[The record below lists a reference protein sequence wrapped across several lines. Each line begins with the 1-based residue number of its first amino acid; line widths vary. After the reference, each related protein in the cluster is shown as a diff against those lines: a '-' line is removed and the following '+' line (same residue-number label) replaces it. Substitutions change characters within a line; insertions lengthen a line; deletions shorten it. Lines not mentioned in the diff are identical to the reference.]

1 MREKHCD
8 IIIANDVSKKETG
21 FNVDYNEITII
32 DKNGDLKKIK
42 KSTKKFIA
50 SIIAK
55 KIVNSFLEIK
65 KRLN

>member
-42 KSTKKFIA
+42 KSSKKFIA